1 MYLEKAILTKQELD
15 TLKPIDTG
23 LEERVM
29 QKMRL
34 DWNYHSNSIEG
45 NSLTYGE
52 TKSLIMHH
60 ITADGKPLRDH
71 FEITG
76 HNDALLWVID
86 LVKGDRA
93 ITENFI
99 RELHKLILKENFL
112 KPAITPTG
120 EKTTKEIK
128 VGEYKTQSNHVETI
142 TGEIFYFAEPHEV
155 KAKMTDLIDWYNEK
169 EKEGTNNPIVF
180 AAEFHYKF
188 IRIHPFGDGNGRIAR
203 ILMNFILMKY
213 GYHPAIIKK
222 ETKEEY
228 YKVLRLADAN
238 NIEPFIEFI
247 AESVNESL
255 TLMLNGIKG
264 LPFEDDNDID
274 KQFWLLDQ
282 KINVLSSN
290 INKFKSPEIINKIIN
305 HNIVDLYKELVLQSE
320 KFVDYYISISSAI
333 YYSNDNKVGR
343 LTKKENG
350 FKKIDLSNLKIISE
364 ATVLRLQF
372 MFFDFNR
379 KGVIPF
385 FHSQSLTINFE
396 NLFYEIFDPPVI
408 IRKSYDEEITNEE
421 IKAIINKITQDHIKY
436 IEQQLSNSTN
446 HNPTI
451 L

>member
-15 TLKPIDTG
+15 SLKPIDKG

-76 HNDALLWVID
+76 HNEALLWVID
-86 LVKGDRA
+86 LVKWDRA

-120 EKTTKEIK
+120 DSTTKEIK
-128 VGEYKTQSNHVETI
+128 VGEYKTQPNHVKTI

-169 EKEGTNNPIVF
+169 EKEATINPIVF
-180 AAEFHYKF
+180 ATEFHYKF
-188 IRIHPFGDGNGRIAR
+188 IRIHPFDDGNGRIAR
-203 ILMNFILMKY
+203 ILMNFILMKH

-228 YKVLRLADAN
+228 FKVLRQADAN
-238 NIEPFIEFI
+238 NIEPFVEYI
-247 AESVNESL
+247 AESVYNSL
-255 TLMLNGIKG
+255 ILMTNAIKG
-264 LPFEDDNDID
+264 LAFEDDNDVD
-274 KQFWLLDQ
+274 KQFWLLEQ
-282 KINVLSSN
+282 KIKGSEEKKAKAIEEAEKNNVSREN
-290 INKFKSPEIINKIIN
+290 IFKIFSKTIEPLKHELDIQNSKFKKYYEEIDEYYRIDGYISNAETLKKASLLIRNEATIIFDFKSFKFNEKQNYSFELNFVFEDKFYFIRDINSRTLYKNSYN
-305 HNIVDLYKELVLQSE
+305 HFISKDEILNIVNLISK
-320 KFVDYYISISSAI
+320 KHIDY
-333 YYSNDNKVGR
+333 
-343 LTKKENG
+343 
-350 FKKIDLSNLKIISE
+350 IDQIIS
-364 ATVLRLQF
+364 
-372 MFFDFNR
+372 N
-379 KGVIPF
+379 
-385 FHSQSLTINFE
+385 N
-396 NLFYEIFDPPVI
+396 
-408 IRKSYDEEITNEE
+408 
-421 IKAIINKITQDHIKY
+421 
-436 IEQQLSNSTN
+436 
-446 HNPTI
+446 
-451 L
+451 

>member
-15 TLKPIDTG
+15 SLKPIDKG

-112 KPAITPTG
+112 KPAITPSG

-128 VGEYKTQSNHVETI
+128 VGEYKTQPNHVETI

-155 KAKMTDLIDWYNEK
+155 NAKMTDLIDWYHEK
-169 EKEGTNNPIVF
+169 EKKATINPIIF
-180 AAEFHYKF
+180 ATEFHYKF
-188 IRIHPFGDGNGRIAR
+188 IRIHPFDDGNGRIAR
-203 ILMNFILMKY
+203 ILMNFILMKH

-228 YKVLRLADAN
+228 YKVLRFADAN

-247 AESVNESL
+247 AENVNESL

-282 KINVLSSN
+282 KIKSVTDNSSDIITENERKLDIIKKN
-290 INKFKSPEIINKIIN
+290 IELLKIECEIQNEKFKKYYEEIEPHIYLSDISVFDAFSSLTNNDLVTYYIGYNFHKSNYNIIKNDFSYRLILIFEKKSFSIRKDGDIIHRNNFIN
-305 HNIVDLYKELVLQSE
+305 HLTEMEIKTIV
-320 KFVDYYISISSAI
+320 
-333 YYSNDNKVGR
+333 NKV
-343 LTKKENG
+343 
-350 FKKIDLSNLKIISE
+350 S
-364 ATVLRLQF
+364 
-372 MFFDFNR
+372 
-379 KGVIPF
+379 
-385 FHSQSLTINFE
+385 
-396 NLFYEIFDPPVI
+396 
-408 IRKSYDEEITNEE
+408 
-421 IKAIINKITQDHIKY
+421 QDHIKF
-436 IEQQLSNSTN
+436 IEKQ
-446 HNPTI
+446 I
-451 L
+451 